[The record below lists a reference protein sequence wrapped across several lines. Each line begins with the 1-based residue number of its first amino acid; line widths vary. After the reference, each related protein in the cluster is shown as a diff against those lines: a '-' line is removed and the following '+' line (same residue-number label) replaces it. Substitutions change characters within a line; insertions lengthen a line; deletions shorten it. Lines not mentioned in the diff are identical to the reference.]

1 IIIETFRDSI
11 LFFCINSVIE
21 GIDWPSYIKYLQDK
35 YGETILIGVLHTKCA
50 TEKEQ
55 ADLEKYYLFNLG
67 IKCGCITI
75 EYQKARNF
83 SLIEKVMFANQA
95 CGRRKNVRALCDST
109 SRMAFTLHKPQQRSA
124 YSQPISKEIM
134 INGKI
139 LDVSASHFTCT
150 LPPEVSL
157 PSGLKIHKILVNING
172 MHFTTDA
179 VLLAQRTLSETKVFV
194 FGFFARDG
202 KPGLDADVQPR
213 VLQKIYQMVS
223 DKVKA
228 LLRTKFDEAK
238 NNAQFTRR

>member
-1 IIIETFRDSI
+1 
-11 LFFCINSVIE
+11 
-21 GIDWPSYIKYLQDK
+21 
-35 YGETILIGVLHTKCA
+35 
-50 TEKEQ
+50 
-55 ADLEKYYLFNLG
+55 
-67 IKCGCITI
+67 
-75 EYQKARNF
+75 
-83 SLIEKVMFANQA
+83 
-95 CGRRKNVRALCDST
+95 
-109 SRMAFTLHKPQQRSA
+109 
-124 YSQPISKEIM
+124 M